1 MPKDFDNPMIAS
13 TDSLRQGR
21 DSAPEDESRAATAD
35 VQGDAPAEVA
45 GEVAG
50 VTALHAAI
58 ALVEERVGSAVG
70 ASGETILG
78 HARGT
83 VHALVALN
91 VDEPTQVA
99 AALFGL
105 GDRLPQAEI
114 VERFGDQVATM
125 VAGMNQLLRLKDL
138 TLQRNAA
145 ATGGERETLRRMMLA
160 MSTDIRV
167 VLIRLASR
175 LQTLRWH
182 VESRTLASPAIAHET
197 LEILAPLANRL
208 GLGQIKWEMEDLA
221 FRFLEP
227 DLYKSIARQLEERR
241 IEREGFVQ
249 AAVARLHA
257 ELQAHGIR
265 AEVSGRPKHIHSIYN
280 KMRTKGLTFAEV
292 QDLRAFRVIVDDV
305 KDCYTVLGMVHQIW
319 PPIPREFDDYISRP
333 KPNGYQSLHTVV
345 FAEDERPLE
354 IQIRTRAMHQ
364 HAEYGVASHWRYK
377 ETSTGL
383 SGAQRGLGTAGGPGA
398 GGGADADRIGW
409 IRQLLAWQQELG
421 ESLGGR
427 PPAAAP
433 SAEGDVAAH
442 PGRDADA
449 AVVRGATAAA
459 AEGNAGDPAESAERV
474 YVLTPQA
481 RVIEL
486 PAGSTPID
494 FAYHVHTQLGHRCR
508 GARVD
513 GHMVS
518 LHTSLRTGQTV
529 EIVAVRAGSGSDGP
543 SRDWLNPQLGYVRS
557 QRARAK
563 VRQWFNAI
571 DNERDIAAGR
581 EKVERVMQREG
592 RTALAFDELA
602 HRLGFER
609 PEELF
614 VAVAK
619 DEVGPRA
626 LEEGVRG
633 PSPATQPG
641 APGTGLPIDPTEGVA
656 RPPRSRSASG
666 DGVLVV
672 GVDFLMTQ
680 LARCCRPAPPDAIVG
695 FVTRGRGVSVHR
707 KDCRSFA
714 EMARKAPER
723 VLETD
728 WGDWQ
733 EEDRAE
739 RRDGHV
745 YPVDV
750 TVRARDRQGLLR
762 DISDVFARDRLN
774 VTAVQTLSRDG
785 AAQMQ
790 FTVEVPNIPKL
801 NRTLA
806 AVRDVGGVI
815 ECRRR

>member
-1 MPKDFDNPMIAS
+1 MVATPA
-13 TDSLRQGR
+13 SLRSDRSQSPGG
-21 DSAPEDESRAATAD
+21 DGADPARASGAD
-35 VQGDAPAEVA
+35 PDPALPSGVAPAHPSGLDAAALSGDVDPGA
-45 GEVAG
+45 TRPLQAVPAD
-50 VTALHAAI
+50 ALHRAL
-58 ALVEERVGSAVG
+58 ALVEAQVADTVGG
-70 ASGETILG
+70 SGEPILG

-83 VHALVALN
+83 VAILAELN

-105 GDRLPQAEI
+105 GERLSPSAIE
-114 VERFGDQVATM
+114 EAFGTEAATL
-125 VAGMNQLLRLKDL
+125 VGGMRQLLRLKDL
-138 TLQRNAA
+138 TLQAKA
-145 ATGGERETLRRMMLA
+145 TTTGGERETLRRMMLA
-160 MSTDIRV
+160 MATDIRV

-182 VESRTLASPAIAHET
+182 VESRTAPPAVIANET

-208 GLGQIKWEMEDLA
+208 GLGQLKWEMEDLA

-227 DLYKSIARQLEERR
+227 ELYKSIARQLEERR
-241 IEREGFVQ
+241 VEREEFVQ
-249 AAVARLHA
+249 SAVARLRAAFEEHA
-257 ELQAHGIR
+257 IR
-265 AEVSGRPKHIHSIYN
+265 AEVTGRPKHIHSIYN

-292 QDLRAFRVIVDDV
+292 QDLRAFRVIVADV
-305 KDCYTVLGMVHQIW
+305 KDCYTVLGMVHQMW

-345 FAEDERPLE
+345 VGEDGRALE
-354 IQIRTRAMHQ
+354 IQIRTRAMHR
-364 HAEYGVASHWRYK
+364 HAEFGVASHWRYK
-377 ETSTGL
+377 EASTGL
-383 SGAQRGLGTAGGPGA
+383 AGAAGGA
-398 GGGADADRIGW
+398 ADADRIGW
-409 IRQLLAWQQELG
+409 VRQLLAWQQELG
-421 ESLGGR
+421 ESLGAR
-427 PPAAAP
+427 MPA
-433 SAEGDVAAH
+433 
-442 PGRDADA
+442 
-449 AVVRGATAAA
+449 
-459 AEGNAGDPAESAERV
+459 PARSDDEDGGEDGERI

-481 RVIEL
+481 RVVEL
-486 PAGSTPID
+486 PAGSTAID

-513 GHMVS
+513 GQMVS
-518 LHTSLRTGQTV
+518 LHTALRTGQTV
-529 EIVAVRAGSGSDGP
+529 EIIAARAGSEGP

-571 DNERDIAAGR
+571 EIERDVAAGR
-581 EKVERVMQREG
+581 EKVERVLQREG
-592 RTALAFDELA
+592 KTALAFDELSR
-602 HRLGFER
+602 RLGFER
-609 PEELF
+609 PEDLF

-619 DEVGPRA
+619 DETGPRA
-626 LEEGVRG
+626 LEEAVRG
-633 PSPATQPG
+633 QLPG
-641 APGTGLPIDPTEGVA
+641 ATGAASAEAQAPLVPRPA
-656 RPPRSRSASG
+656 RVRRSAAG
-666 DGVLVV
+666 EGVLVV

-680 LARCCRPAPPDAIVG
+680 LARCCRPAPPDPIVG

-707 KDCRSFA
+707 VNCRSFA

-733 EEDRAE
+733 AEEKAPRHDA
-739 RRDGHV
+739 HS

-774 VTAVQTLSRDG
+774 VTAVQTLSREG
-785 AAQMQ
+785 VAQMQ

-801 NRTLA
+801 DRTLGA
-806 AVRDVGGVI
+806 IRDVGGVM

>member
-1 MPKDFDNPMIAS
+1 MPKESFQHMVATPAS
-13 TDSLRQGR
+13 
-21 DSAPEDESRAATAD
+21 
-35 VQGDAPAEVA
+35 
-45 GEVAG
+45 
-50 VTALHAAI
+50 LHADLLPGHPVPSDALGRAL
-58 ALVEERVGSAVG
+58 ALVEAQVADTAGG
-70 ASGETILG
+70 SGETILG

-83 VHALVALN
+83 VAILAELN

-105 GDRLPQAEI
+105 GERLSPTGIEEA
-114 VERFGDQVATM
+114 FGADVATL
-125 VAGMNQLLRLKDL
+125 VGGMRQLLRLKDL
-138 TLQRNAA
+138 MLHASA
-145 ATGGERETLRRMMLA
+145 PSTGGERETLRRMMLA
-160 MSTDIRV
+160 MATDIRV

-175 LQTLRWH
+175 LQTMRWH
-182 VESRTLASPAIAHET
+182 VESRSSPPLVIANET

-208 GLGQIKWEMEDLA
+208 GLGQLKWEMEDLA

-241 IEREGFVQ
+241 VEREQFVQ
-249 AAVARLHA
+249 SAVARLHA
-257 ELQAHGIR
+257 ALDEHGIR

-292 QDLRAFRVIVDDV
+292 QDLRAFRVIVGDV
-305 KDCYTVLGMVHQIW
+305 KDCYTVLGMVHQMW

-345 FAEDERPLE
+345 VGEDGRALE
-354 IQIRTRAMHQ
+354 IQIRTRSMHQ
-364 HAEYGVASHWRYK
+364 HAEFGVASHWRYK

-383 SGAQRGLGTAGGPGA
+383 AGA
-398 GGGADADRIGW
+398 GTGGADADRIGW
-409 IRQLLAWQQELG
+409 MRQLLAWQQELG

-427 PPAAAP
+427 MPAPRAP
-433 SAEGDVAAH
+433 DHVGD
-442 PGRDADA
+442 PGGEDSD
-449 AVVRGATAAA
+449 
-459 AEGNAGDPAESAERV
+459 AGDAGGDGGERI

-481 RVIEL
+481 RVVEL
-486 PAGSTPID
+486 PAGSTAVD

-513 GHMVS
+513 GQMVS
-518 LHTSLRTGQTV
+518 LHTPLRTGQTV
-529 EIVAVRAGSGSDGP
+529 EIVAVRAGSGSEGP
-543 SRDWLNPQLGYVRS
+543 SRDWLNPQLGFVRS

-571 DNERDIAAGR
+571 EIERDVAAGR
-581 EKVERVMQREG
+581 EKVERVLQREG
-592 RTALAFDELA
+592 KTALAFDELSR
-602 HRLGFER
+602 RLGYER
-609 PEELF
+609 PEDLF

-619 DEVGPRA
+619 DETGPRA
-626 LEEGVRG
+626 LEEAVRG
-633 PSPATQPG
+633 QVPATGPATG
-641 APGTGLPIDPTEGVA
+641 AAGGELQVPIIAKPA
-656 RPPRSRSASG
+656 RVRRTAAG

-680 LARCCRPAPPDAIVG
+680 LARCCRPAPPDPIVG

-707 KDCRSFA
+707 TNCRSFA
-714 EMARKAPER
+714 EMARQAPER

-733 EEDRAE
+733 AQEAAPRQ
-739 RRDGHV
+739 DGHT
-745 YPVDV
+745 YAVDV

-785 AAQMQ
+785 VAQMQ
-790 FTVEVPNIPKL
+790 FTVEVPNIPRL
-801 NRTLA
+801 DRTLA
-806 AVRDVGGVI
+806 TIREVGGVI
-815 ECRRR
+815 ESRRR